1 MLSSASEIHDLK
13 LARDAAERKSRE
25 LETALNALRAETQGR
40 AREGDLQAQ
49 VCVCVRACVRACVHA
64 YACAYVCACV
74 CVRVCVCARTCSA
87 QVKT

>member
-49 VCVCVRACVRACVHA
+49 VCERAFVRVCVRACEC
-64 YACAYVCACV
+64 ACAYVCACACA
-74 CVRVCVCARTCSA
+74 CVRTCVRT
-87 QVKT
+87 